1 MDYSL
6 RNALDGLISTGLMEK
21 SVMVTYYDAKNDPAN
36 KPYRLPEDSVHLLN
50 ASIEL
55 YNKWVMDEIETP
67 AMRSA
72 AAVVAAHV
80 IYDNRWCDHPRPVD
94 GILLWIESQP

>member
-1 MDYSL
+1 MNYSL
-6 RNALDGLISTGLMEK
+6 RDALDELIKTGLMEK
-21 SVMVTYYDAKNDPAN
+21 SVMVTYHDAKDAG
-36 KPYRLPEDSVHLLN
+36 KPYRLPEDSVHLLD